1 MMKGERCA
9 NGSRFGLG
17 GLVPGQILNFGE
29 RVRGLGYLWAGLKK
43 SLKFCFQGLSFIFPS
58 FPAHAHLRISR

>member
-1 MMKGERCA
+1 MGVA
-9 NGSRFGLG
+9 SGWVGLS
-17 GLVPGQILNFGE
+17 LRRVLNFGE